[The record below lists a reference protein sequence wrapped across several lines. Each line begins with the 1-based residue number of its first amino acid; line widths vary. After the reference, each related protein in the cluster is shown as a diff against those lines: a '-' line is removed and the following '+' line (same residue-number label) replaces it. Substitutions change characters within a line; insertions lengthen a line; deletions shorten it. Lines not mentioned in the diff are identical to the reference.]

1 MVPDFAPLMDIRM
14 KVHRKAPVTGVCNRW
29 ARERGI
35 CGCTPPEPFKT
46 VLLPPQDRT
55 AEMPPAQPSA
65 RSAVCPSLFQ
75 PHGTTVRRAVRLLP
89 DAPFP
94 FPLRRTMYVCI
105 FKFPEI
111 LC

>member
-46 VLLPPQDRT
+46 VLPSLGRT
-55 AEMPPAQPSA
+55 AEMLPAQPSA